1 MAVGLKTSSEGPC
14 LCCFFPWQHKC
25 HKCDA
30 SSAVASCGVERFLLV
45 KMLNYRNAHYSREK
59 MFECRKNF
67 PPRAGLSVHE
77 CSLALAYMIR
87 CAQPMCDERVCG
99 EDLGLQQENGGYSET
114 REETWRLRY
123 DTAHT

>member
-1 MAVGLKTSSEGPC
+1 MAQWPSASKRVPRVPVWL
-14 LCCFFPWQHKC
+14 FPWQQ

-59 MFECRKNF
+59 MFECRMNF
-67 PPRAGLSVHE
+67 PPRAGLCMNVPWPPLPHSV
-77 CSLALAYMIR
+77 

-114 REETWRLRY
+114 REETWRMRY

>member
-1 MAVGLKTSSEGPC
+1 MAQWPSASKRVPRVPV
-14 LCCFFPWQHKC
+14 CCFFPWQ

-59 MFECRKNF
+59 MFECRMNF

-77 CSLALAYMIR
+77 CSLALASFGARSPCVMRECVVRIWDCSR
-87 CAQPMCDERVCG
+87 KTAAIQKREKRLG
-99 EDLGLQQENGGYSET
+99 E
-114 REETWRLRY
+114 
-123 DTAHT
+123 

>member
-1 MAVGLKTSSEGPC
+1 MAQWPSASKRVPRVPV
-14 LCCFFPWQHKC
+14 CCFFPWQ

-30 SSAVASCGVERFLLV
+30 SSAVASCGVERILLV

-77 CSLALAYMIR
+77 CSLALASFGAR
-87 CAQPMCDERVCG
+87 SPHVT
-99 EDLGLQQENGGYSET
+99 LT
-114 REETWRLRY
+114 
-123 DTAHT
+123 HV

>member
-1 MAVGLKTSSEGPC
+1 MAQWPSASKRVPRVPDG
-14 LCCFFPWQHKC
+14 CFFPGSST
-25 HKCDA
+25 KCDA
-30 SSAVASCGVERFLLV
+30 SSAVASCGVERILLV

-59 MFECRKNF
+59 MFECRMNF

-77 CSLALAYMIR
+77 CSLALASLDRIR
-87 CAQPMCDERVCG
+87 PLPHERVCD

-114 REETWRLRY
+114 REETWRMRY